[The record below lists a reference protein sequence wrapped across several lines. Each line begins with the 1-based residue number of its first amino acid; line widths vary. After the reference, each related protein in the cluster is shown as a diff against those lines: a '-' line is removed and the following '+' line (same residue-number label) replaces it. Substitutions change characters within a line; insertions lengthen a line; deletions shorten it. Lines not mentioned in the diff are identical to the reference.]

1 MSLTTLN
8 AYQQGGPVLD
18 KLKQL
23 WGYQEG
29 GPVGPSRREF
39 IKRMLSGLGG
49 LWRSK
54 YLPDISFSDVNLI
67 ENKLKARP
75 TPWGW
80 EGPPL
85 LTGPGSTAFMDLSPP
100 YDYTPDDPSFPTR
113 RIDQRYQILDAD
125 MNPIKRPSIFDYGA
139 KQPSGLEFI
148 DNETGE
154 VRPFWRKGGVEGA
167 PAVGREVRTTPL
179 TQYSQRL
186 AAESGGVPGGGFR
199 DWLNKIDADAHIVL
213 APEMTAH
220 GITHPDMRE
229 VLLREAAKLKPGDV
243 INPTD
248 MLGKT
253 GYFTRIG
260 GLRSTIEVYKQGLEK
275 IEREGPSAG
284 WSKEEHLAHY
294 QKQLAENEE
303 ALAELLQ
310 AKNQAQKKKGI
321 KGLTLSDDAL
331 YHSGKFPGMLDSPVY
346 DAPIPSGAWMGRA
359 GRGLLMGLGALGGT
373 AIDLAASPTPTG
385 SGELPWLNPPTEYD
399 LGYLGDLQGGADLS
413 PILNEL
419 RAGTPVERPMS
430 SRDWERRRTSEAFNR
445 QLRGN

>member
-29 GPVGPSRREF
+29 GPVGPTRREF
-39 IKRMLSGLGG
+39 VKRMLSGLGG

-54 YLPDISFSDVNLI
+54 YLPDISSSDVNLI
-67 ENKLKARP
+67 ERP

-80 EGPPL
+80 ESPQV
-85 LTGPGSTAFMDLSPP
+85 LTGPRSTIFMDLSPP
-100 YDYTPDDPSFPTR
+100 YDYTPDDPRFPTR
-113 RIDQRYQILDAD
+113 RIDQKYQILDAD

-167 PAVGREVRTTPL
+167 PTVGREVRGLGPL
-179 TQYSQRL
+179 RIAQTERL

-199 DWLNKIDADAHIVL
+199 DWLNKIDAEDHLVL

-220 GITHPDMRE
+220 GTTYPDMRE
-229 VLLREAAKLKPGDV
+229 VLLREGAKLKPGDV
-243 INPTD
+243 IDPHD
-248 MLGKT
+248 MLSNA
-253 GYFTRIG
+253 GYFTKIG
-260 GLRSTIEVYKQGLEK
+260 GLRSAIEGYKQGLEK

-399 LGYLGDLQGGADLS
+399 LGYLEDSQGGADLS

-419 RAGTPVERPMS
+419 RAGTPLERPMS